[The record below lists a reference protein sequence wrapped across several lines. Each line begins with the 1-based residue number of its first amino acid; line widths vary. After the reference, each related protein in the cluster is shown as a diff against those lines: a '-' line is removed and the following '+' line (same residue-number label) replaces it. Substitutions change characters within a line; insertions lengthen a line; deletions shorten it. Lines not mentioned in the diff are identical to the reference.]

1 LTRPTRDQLIH
12 TKNLWEDEETMAF
25 NAKWGGIVPFPET
38 EWDAFYDVY
47 CTEDPHHTYFHIRN
61 LDGVVVGE
69 VSSRYDDQL
78 DAHRLNIKIHASAR
92 GNHHG
97 RDALI
102 AFLTVLFED
111 MEVPRVI
118 DDVASDNEGAIHLL
132 ESVGFTL
139 ESARNDILFY
149 RLERADWMGESS

>member
-1 LTRPTRDQLIH
+1 
-12 TKNLWEDEETMAF
+12 
-25 NAKWGGIVPFPET
+25 
-38 EWDAFYDVY
+38 
-47 CTEDPHHTYFHIRN
+47 
-61 LDGVVVGE
+61 
-69 VSSRYDDQL
+69 
-78 DAHRLNIKIHASAR
+78 
-92 GNHHG
+92 
-97 RDALI
+97 LI